1 MKAIKLYAWEE
12 PYQRRIQE
20 IRDAELVQV
29 KRMAIISIYNSIIFL
44 GGATPKGLHET
55 LICRLSRSRRS
66 AQAGGDAI
74 VSSQALDESVR
85 F

>member
-1 MKAIKLYAWEE
+1 MEARAVDAGMKAIKLYAWEE

-44 GGATPKGLHET
+44 GGAAFDNP
-55 LICRLSRSRRS
+55 S
-66 AQAGGDAI
+66 
-74 VSSQALDESVR
+74 
-85 F
+85 